1 MDQLPR
7 KTTLLLTSSIHRAG
21 SCTPIRKVCSLLLIL
36 EIFPMPFVILERAIF
51 WLSTFVFVL
60 TLNSLKSRSAFK
72 KLQKAPGDT
81 SVEEITPLT
90 NQW

>member
-51 WLSTFVFVL
+51 WLSTFVFVSM
-60 TLNSLKSRSAFK
+60 LNSLNHGQLSRNSRKHQAIH
-72 KLQKAPGDT
+72 L
-81 SVEEITPLT
+81 
-90 NQW
+90 

>member
-1 MDQLPR
+1 
-7 KTTLLLTSSIHRAG
+7 
-21 SCTPIRKVCSLLLIL
+21 
-36 EIFPMPFVILERAIF
+36 MPFVILERAIF